1 MDGGRR
7 ILRSLKESFATLLA
21 SGYPRAGILVGEDL
35 AGLAVALP
43 TPSSARPPLAAA
55 RLAPRRR
62 AFGGL
67 SRAAAV
73 LALPGVGLAAA
84 LALFATVGWT
94 GFVQNGGY
102 ADLVQR
108 EGDPRDI
115 LARAL
120 GFPID
125 AVTISG
131 QGRIREAEVLA
142 ASAIGSRN
150 SLVFL
155 DAEEVRRR
163 LMQLPLVK
171 TARVLK
177 LYPDRLV
184 IAIEERQ
191 PYALWQHDG
200 HVAIVDSEGK
210 AIDRLRDDRFLGL
223 PFVVGEGA
231 EKRLPEYVAL
241 LGGWADLA
249 PRVKAGV
256 LVAGRRWTFN
266 MANGVQ
272 VKLPEQDPG
281 GALSTLQR
289 LQREARILDKD
300 VLSIDLRIPGRVIV
314 RLTEDG
320 ALASAAAQQQ
330 RKSVKSGSHT

>member
-7 ILRSLKESFATLLA
+7 VLRSLKESFATLDA
-21 SGYPRAGILVGEDL
+21 SGYPRAAAAGI
-35 AGLAVALP
+35 AVALP
-43 TPSSARPPLAAA
+43 VPSSTRPTPAAA

-62 AFGGL
+62 VSGTLFHV
-67 SRAAAV
+67 AAA
-73 LALPGVGLAAA
+73 AARPGVGLAATF
-84 LALFATVGWT
+84 ALFASVGWA

-102 ADLVQR
+102 ADLVQH
-108 EGDPRDI
+108 EGEPGDI
-115 LARAL
+115 IARAL

-131 QGRIREAEVLA
+131 QGQIREAEVLK

-191 PYALWQHDG
+191 PYALWQRDG

-210 AIDRLRDDRFLGL
+210 AIDRLRDDRYIGL

-241 LGGWADLA
+241 LGAAPDLA

-266 MANGVQ
+266 LANGVQ

-300 VLSIDLRIPGRVIV
+300 VLSIDLRVPGRVIV
-314 RLTEDG
+314 RLTEEG

>member
-7 ILRSLKESFATLLA
+7 FLRSLKESFATLFA
-21 SGYPRAGILVGEDL
+21 SGYPRAAAAGI
-35 AGLAVALP
+35 AVALP
-43 TPSSARPPLAAA
+43 VPSSTRPRASASRPT
-55 RLAPRRR
+55 PRRSVS
-62 AFGGL
+62 GGL
-67 SRAAAV
+67 ARAAAV
-73 LALPGVGLAAA
+73 AALPGIGLAATF
-84 LALFATVGWT
+84 ALFASVGWA
-94 GFVQNGGY
+94 GFVQSGGY
-102 ADLVQR
+102 ADLVRR

-131 QGRIREAEVLA
+131 QSQIREAEVLA
-142 ASAIGSRN
+142 ASGIGSHN

-171 TARVLK
+171 SARVLK

-191 PYALWQHDG
+191 PYALWQRDG

-210 AIDRLRDDRFLGL
+210 TIDRLRDDRFIGL

-241 LGGWADLA
+241 LGAAADLA

-266 MANGVQ
+266 MADGVQ

-281 GALSTLQR
+281 AALSTLQR

-320 ALASAAAQQQ
+320 ALARAAAQP